1 MLIKQRA
8 ESGAKRRP
16 SGSMASEAR
25 SEAFQC
31 YMYLI
36 LPIIGFLV
44 LSIYPILWSMKWS
57 LYLYDMTP
65 STTKFIGLTNFI
77 RMFTEDFTYWRMWGN
92 TILFALLK
100 IPFET
105 VFTLLIALILSNSL
119 IRGKSFFRTMYFM
132 PTVIGSVIVG
142 LVFSNMFS
150 YFGVVNECLMKL
162 GMISEPVD
170 WLSSRA
176 GAYFMLVVSSIGRSF
191 GTNVMYFM
199 AALANVPEELYESA
213 RLDGASEWTMFWKI
227 TVPMIAPVL
236 QMILLLSINGTLHT
250 NEFIITLTNG
260 GPAGLTHTVMSYI
273 VSAYVPGFAQGSVNI
288 GYGCA
293 VSFVTS
299 ILMAA
304 IGVAYMKFSNRINSA
319 Y

>member
-8 ESGAKRRP
+8 ESGAKRRS

-44 LSIYPILWSMKWS
+44 LSVYPILWSMKWS

-105 VFTLLIALILSNSL
+105 VFTLLIALILSNNL

-150 YFGVVNECLMKL
+150 YFGVVNECLTKL

-176 GAYFMLVVSSIGRSF
+176 GAYFMLVVFQNNTAVNSAGFQGYNASF
-191 GTNVMYFM
+191 DTRHAERERRGNRTYKRRTERRYAYGYV
-199 AALANVPEELYESA
+199 VPDDQVYA
-213 RLDGASEWTMFWKI
+213 RLCGRLTGDRLRLGNVACD
-227 TVPMIAPVL
+227 
-236 QMILLLSINGTLHT
+236 NGYIRVYRYTL
-250 NEFIITLTNG
+250 
-260 GPAGLTHTVMSYI
+260 
-273 VSAYVPGFAQGSVNI
+273 
-288 GYGCA
+288 
-293 VSFVTS
+293 
-299 ILMAA
+299 
-304 IGVAYMKFSNRINSA
+304 
-319 Y
+319 

>member
-77 RMFTEDFTYWRMWGN
+77 RMFTEDFTYWKMWGN

-176 GAYFMLVVSSIGRSF
+176 GAYFMLVVSSIWRSF

-213 RLDGASEWTMFWKI
+213 RLDGAGRFTTFFKI
-227 TVPMIAPVL
+227 TLPSILPVFKVI
-236 QMILLLSINGTLHT
+236 MLLSILGTLSV
-250 NEFIITLTNG
+250 NDEVIVLTNG
-260 GPAGLTHTVMSYI
+260 APNGGTHTVMSYLTTKFM
-273 VSAYVPGFAQGSVNI
+273 PGFAGGSPAI
-288 GYGCA
+288 GYGSA
-293 VSFVTS
+293 MSLVTTVIFVFIG
-299 ILMAA
+299 ILYNK
-304 IGVAYMKFSNRINSA
+304 ISSGKQN
-319 Y
+319 